1 MSQSSVTTHKPA
13 AASKSLAVSAPY
25 LDSTAWAFLG
35 LLAAAFLS
43 LFYRWFWI
51 QGQLSAA
58 APADW
63 GHVFVVPLI
72 SGFVVWRHRAD
83 LARARVMTFWPAVAP
98 LLLAIMAYFFCVVG
112 IKNHMLQGLTII
124 LALFSATLLVLGPAL
139 MRYLFLPIAFLVFA
153 ITVAEM
159 IMLRITFPLQLS
171 ASYGAY
177 ALLSVFGIP
186 FNFDVTLSGN
196 AIELFQNG
204 KSFPLNVA
212 EACSG
217 MRMVIAFL
225 ALAGCVALLQ
235 TKVWWQRMALLLL
248 GPNVKPLADERN
260 RLHLESANHQLRNQ
274 TDQHKINRAHSRQPH
289 ENVIQ
294 IIRRLLARANA
305 RKERTLLAHVFGDLV

>member
-1 MSQSSVTTHKPA
+1 MDNA
-13 AASKSLAVSAPY
+13 A
-25 LDSTAWAFLG
+25 WGFLG
-35 LLAAAFLS
+35 LLVLAFFG

-83 LARARVMTFWPAVAP
+83 IARARVMTFWPAFAP

-124 LALFSATLLVLGPAL
+124 LAVFSATLLILGPAL
-139 MRYLFLPIAFLVFA
+139 MRYFFLPIAFLVFG

-159 IMLRITFPLQLS
+159 IMQRITFPLQLS
-171 ASYGAY
+171 ASSGAH
-177 ALLSVFGIP
+177 ALLSVIGVMFD
-186 FNFDVTLSGN
+186 FDVTKSGN
-196 AIELFQNG
+196 TLEIFKGAR
-204 KSFPLNVA
+204 SFPLNVA

-235 TKVWWQRMALLLL
+235 TKVWWQRVALLLL
-248 GPNVKPLADERN
+248 GPVVAIFMN
-260 RLHLESANHQLRNQ
+260 
-274 TDQHKINRAHSRQPH
+274 
-289 ENVIQ
+289 
-294 IIRRLLARANA
+294 IIRVTILGVLTLMNPKLIQGEAHILIG
-305 RKERTLLAHVFGDLV
+305 TLLLIPALFLFLGGQWIFGRLFTVEDDTKQKAEKA

>member
-13 AASKSLAVSAPY
+13 AASKTPAVVAPY
-25 LDSTAWAFLG
+25 MDNVAWGFLALLTAAFLG
-35 LLAAAFLS
+35 

-124 LALFSATLLVLGPAL
+124 LALFSATLLLLGPAL
-139 MRYLFLPIAFLVFA
+139 MRYLFLPIAFLIFA
-153 ITVAEM
+153 ITVAEI

-171 ASYGAY
+171 ASYGAH
-177 ALLSVFGIP
+177 ALLSVFGVP
-186 FNFDVTLSGN
+186 FDFDVTLSGN
-196 AIELFQNG
+196 AIEILQNG
-204 KSFPLNVA
+204 KTFPLNVA

-235 TKVWWQRMALLLL
+235 TKIWWQRVALLLL
-248 GPNVKPLADERN
+248 GPVVAIFMN
-260 RLHLESANHQLRNQ
+260 
-274 TDQHKINRAHSRQPH
+274 
-289 ENVIQ
+289 
-294 IIRRLLARANA
+294 IIRVTILGLLTLVDPKLIQGEAHIMIG
-305 RKERTLLAHVFGDLV
+305 TLLLIPALFLFLGGQWIFGKLFTEEEEKPKAEKA